1 MVTVIIDMIK
11 SLSAVAIPYL
21 VLYLMIRQKLCQH
34 VEQHVGLQEPGA
46 SSFVGDVP
54 ATSSR

>member
-21 VLYLMIRQKLCQH
+21 VARTWRTWR
-34 VEQHVGLQEPGA
+34 
-46 SSFVGDVP
+46 FVGDVP
-54 ATSSR
+54 AIISMFPTLLLG